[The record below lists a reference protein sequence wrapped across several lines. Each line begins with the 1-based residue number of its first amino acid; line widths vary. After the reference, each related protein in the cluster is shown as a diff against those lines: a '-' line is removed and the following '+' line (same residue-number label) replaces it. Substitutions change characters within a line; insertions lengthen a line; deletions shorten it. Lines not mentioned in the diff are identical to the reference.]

1 MKKITIILICLGV
14 AGFLYWS
21 DGHTSKVM
29 EAGDKYTK
37 CVQNEY
43 GVTPFEW
50 FQNYGEYPVCKI

>member
-1 MKKITIILICLGV
+1 MICLGV
-14 AGFLYWS
+14 AGFLCWS